1 MNIERR
7 STSGV
12 MSIQGESA
20 SEPSASAPPSD
31 APALMPEL
39 DQLACSG
46 DPGAMLAALTMQAA
60 KNERDVSR
68 AQRDN
73 AEKMQEADEVKEI
86 QDLHDKA
93 DLVRIQGFVDGFTQI
108 GSAALNL
115 GSGLADAHASGE
127 AAETDADKADL
138 QQHVAEH
145 SEEWRDSMQHSVDTL
160 EAGSAHSKAN
170 SAWDKAGSEGLG
182 AGQKVADGLFQGAI
196 TDKDTDAKVHDMAAQ
211 AAKRMVDDARSDE
224 GDAKQLMEKALEFYK
239 EYSETRA
246 QTMLA
251 ATHRA

>member
-1 MNIERR
+1 
-7 STSGV
+7 
-12 MSIQGESA
+12 
-20 SEPSASAPPSD
+20 
-31 APALMPEL
+31 MPEL
-39 DQLACSG
+39 NQLACSG

-60 KNERDVSR
+60 KSEREVSR

-73 AEKMQEADEVKEI
+73 AEKMQEADEAKEI

-115 GSGLADAHASGE
+115 GSGLADAHAAGDQANAE
-127 AAETDADKADL
+127 DVQNKLDAEKAGMTPNEVQDHQVGFQQQQTQITNLKQDAASCKADSSW
-138 QQHVAEH
+138 QRFGA
-145 SEEWRDSMQHSVDTL
+145 
-160 EAGSAHSKAN
+160 
-170 SAWDKAGSEGLG
+170 EGLG

-246 QTMLA
+246 QTMMA